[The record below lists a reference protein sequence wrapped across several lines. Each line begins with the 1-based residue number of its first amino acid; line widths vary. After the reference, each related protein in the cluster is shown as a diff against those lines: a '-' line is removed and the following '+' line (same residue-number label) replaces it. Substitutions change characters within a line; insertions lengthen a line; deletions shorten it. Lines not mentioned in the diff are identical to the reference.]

1 MTAAPTAGTASAAG
15 ALALAGFFV
24 VVVVVLA
31 VSTAAVGTIIV
42 FPTKHELYL
51 LYRMSIS
58 HDISYDYPVG
68 QETEVDRRGRLRL
81 R

>member
-1 MTAAPTAGTASAAG
+1 MTAAPAAGAASAAG
-15 ALALAGFFV
+15 ALTLAGFFV
-24 VVVVVLA
+24 VMVVVA

-58 HDISYDYPVG
+58 HDIS
-68 QETEVDRRGRLRL
+68 
-81 R
+81 